1 MGPHR
6 NWTATR
12 VEKGR
17 RNLRGHLRELTYF
30 DGNRRSAADGGCRSV
45 RLYDVGGKGE
55 WASDAGGDDGMRND
69 QCTITITTQRGS
81 VQSFR
86 KGPHGWVQTS
96 SKGNEYE
103 MTAEQV
109 LSHLL
114 PALVDGHPA
123 TVRVQPDRRRRA

>member
-1 MGPHR
+1 
-6 NWTATR
+6 
-12 VEKGR
+12 
-17 RNLRGHLRELTYF
+17 
-30 DGNRRSAADGGCRSV
+30 
-45 RLYDVGGKGE
+45 
-55 WASDAGGDDGMRND
+55 MRND

-81 VQSFR
+81 
-86 KGPHGWVQTS
+86 VQTS

-123 TVRVQPDRRRRA
+123 TVRVQPDGRPCA